1 MGNQQL
7 PASIKEFFNDNYD
20 TLLKIFNCVGV
31 GIYIVDDQTATIMI
45 NDQSE
50 KTGGLKR
57 NQLNGKNMAEL
68 VAQGYISESAS
79 LKALNSGKEEIL
91 VQEMGEGGYIYIQA
105 IPLVNDGK
113 IEMVLCT
120 ERDITETMRLKE
132 LLKEKEEITERYET
146 ELEFL
151 RKQNMTIDNDIVIA
165 SKEMCDIL
173 ERSLRI
179 AKLDTTVLIT
189 GQSGTGKEII
199 ADFIYN
205 NSARKNGPF
214 IKINCAA
221 IPESL
226 IESEFF
232 GYEKGSFTGANTE
245 GKKGFFEV
253 ANNGTLFLDEVGELP
268 LSMQSKLLRAIQER
282 EIMRVGGNKTIPIDV
297 RIISATNRN
306 LVKAMEEGKF
316 REDLYY
322 RLNVI
327 PIEIPP
333 LQHRKEDIRML
344 TLNFIEQYNK
354 KYHESKTIEDE
365 GIRVL
370 MNYEWPGNIRQLKN
384 IIERLIVTTE
394 SKTIT
399 ENQVLTQLY
408 HNSTLGELINN
419 PDSNSLQEQMER
431 FEQLLL
437 KNTLARCSNASEVA
451 KALKVNKSTISK
463 KFRKYGICSEKSCQQ
478 ETSELLIGNSDPPID
493 E

>member
-1 MGNQQL
+1 MGNQQV
-7 PASIKEFFNDNYD
+7 PISIKDFFNNNYD
-20 TLLKIFNCVGV
+20 TLLKIFNCIGVGV
-31 GIYIVDDQTATIMI
+31 YIVDDQADTIMI
-45 NDQSE
+45 NDESE

-57 NQLNGKNMAEL
+57 DQLIGKSMAEL
-68 VAQGYISESAS
+68 IAQGYVTESAS
-79 LKALNSGKEEIL
+79 LKALKSGKEEIL

-105 IPLVNDGK
+105 IPLNNDGK

-120 ERDITETMRLKE
+120 ERDITETIRLKE
-132 LLKEKEEITERYET
+132 LLKEKEEITERYVT

-151 RKQNMTIDNDIVIA
+151 RKQNMTIDNDMIIA
-165 SKEMCDIL
+165 SKEMREIL

-189 GQSGTGKEII
+189 GQSGTGKEIL
-199 ADFIYN
+199 ANFIYK
-205 NSARKNGPF
+205 NSARKDGPF

-232 GYEKGSFTGANTE
+232 GYEKGSFTGANAE

-253 ANNGTLFLDEVGELP
+253 VNNGTLFLDEVGELP

-282 EIMRVGGNKTIPIDV
+282 EIMRIGGNETIPIDV
-297 RIISATNRN
+297 RIITATNRN
-306 LVKAMEEGKF
+306 LNKAMEEGKF

-333 LQHRKEDIRML
+333 LQHRKEDIKML
-344 TLNFIEQYNK
+344 ALSFIEQFNN
-354 KYHESKTIEDE
+354 KYHESKTMEDE
-365 GIRVL
+365 GIRLL

-384 IIERLIVTTE
+384 IIERLVVTTE
-394 SKTIT
+394 GNTIT

-408 HNSTLGELINN
+408 HDTTLCDLINN
-419 PDSNSLQEQMER
+419 RDANSLLEQMER

-463 KFRKYGICSEKSCQQ
+463 KFKKYGIPAK
-478 ETSELLIGNSDPPID
+478 
-493 E
+493 